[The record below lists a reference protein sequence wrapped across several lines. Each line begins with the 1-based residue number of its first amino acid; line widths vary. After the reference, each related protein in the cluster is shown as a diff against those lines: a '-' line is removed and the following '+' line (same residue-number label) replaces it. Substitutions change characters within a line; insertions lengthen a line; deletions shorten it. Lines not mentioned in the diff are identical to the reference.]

1 MQSVFYQPEAVVL
14 VSKHLLN
21 GSGSLRW
28 IYRELAP
35 TQSQDTGWLLFAD
48 NDNEQWNQEP
58 NNFMPVVVAT
68 ALAIEPSLQYIL
80 DLPYGTDLVFVN
92 RNQIKGWWEPKLQT
106 PIWLSDGTITP
117 HIVIKQGE
125 VMANDDN

>member
-21 GSGSLRW
+21 GSGRLRW

-92 RNQIKGWWEPKLQT
+92 RNQIKGWWEPKSQT

-125 VMANDDN
+125 VMANDNN

>member
-92 RNQIKGWWEPKLQT
+92 RNQIKGWWKPKSQT

>member
-68 ALAIEPSLQYIL
+68 A
-80 DLPYGTDLVFVN
+80 
-92 RNQIKGWWEPKLQT
+92 
-106 PIWLSDGTITP
+106 
-117 HIVIKQGE
+117 
-125 VMANDDN
+125 